1 MGRFYQTAKPT
12 FVDDA
17 MYKSPWELIQTALA
31 TEQNNYDGVQGELD
45 LFNDVK
51 FKYISQSPEEA
62 KLAQEKQAYYMQEA
76 NKLTDKLQN
85 DPNYDWR
92 KAKREALNL
101 GRQLKDDMTTG
112 DIAKMETSYSYL
124 EQFEKDNEE
133 LRKKNP
139 EAYRRFIQSQLGG
152 WEGSKKGVFNPTNY
166 VEGPRK
172 EIEQAIKDMPT
183 LERTFKENG
192 YYLDYKGKPRE
203 EMLRAISSRLAAYS
217 QLPEYYNQ
225 QGNILGESGYFD
237 KDGYIPPFTEIDTTT
252 GKVMTPEDKAS
263 AIKAGK
269 EYATKNKIKEELS
282 EDDYFN
288 LGNSALGNK
297 YQIDINPNSGEAAWI
312 NSMVDT
318 YSHWDLKNMQETES
332 TKRNAE
338 YRNAIKVE
346 QEKDRLANASPNLMY
361 NTWGFTTEQQK
372 EGFNTLETYAKRF
385 LHEGVQESKVKVK
398 NMKGEEIE
406 VFAIN
411 GVPLTYDA
419 VLEGSGGKKVKAYI
433 TGNESE
439 FLRDQIK
446 TRAMIN
452 AVYLYTNSDKV
463 QLNENPEVKDFWTT
477 ESNYL
482 IQSYNNLLNSE
493 QMASWE
499 PVTRQY
505 GEKAADKI
513 KKEVN
518 KSSDLLATQKA
529 IEIKYKVL
537 DKKGNE
543 AWVVAKDDNGV
554 PAPSLA
560 AIIANPAKYKINI
573 GNTTATTTNFDDAL
587 QGRGDSTNKQSAY
600 HYVENS
606 AAPIME
612 GDEWG
617 DNKINSVFQVGDKVF
632 HVRTSFN
639 SVGIIQPSE

>member
-346 QEKDRLANASPNLMY
+346 QEKDRLANASPNLVY
-361 NTWGFTTEQQK
+361 NTWGLTNDEQK
-372 EGFNTLETYAKRF
+372 AGFNAVINYVDKDLNRDGET
-385 LHEGVQESKVKVK
+385 KVKVK

-406 VFAIN
+406 VLAIN

-419 VLEGSGGKKVKAYI
+419 ILEGSGGKKVKAYI
-433 TGNESE
+433 TGQESE
-439 FLRDQIK
+439 FLLTSAKAR
-446 TRAMIN
+446 RAVEDIEN
-452 AVYLYTNSDKV
+452 FANSDAVKN
-463 QLNENPEVKDFWTT
+463 NENKEVADFWNQEAQTARYHY
-477 ESNYL
+477 EKFL
-482 IQSYNNLLNSE
+482 KSE
-493 QMASWE
+493 ELASWE
-499 PVTRQY
+499 PIT
-505 GEKAADKI
+505 KAYN
-513 KKEVN
+513 KEISDDIRKTVN

-529 IEIKYKVL
+529 TEIKYKGF
-537 DKKGNE
+537 DTNGNE
-543 AWVVAKDDNGV
+543 AWITAKDINGV

-560 AIIANPAKYKINI
+560 AIIANPKKYNINI
-573 GNTTATTTNFDDAL
+573 GDTTATTTNFDDAL
-587 QGRGDSTNKQSAY
+587 QGRGDSTKKGSAY

-606 AAPIME
+606 AAPIMDGE
-612 GDEWG
+612 TWG
-617 DNKINSVFQVGDKVF
+617 TNKINSVFQVGNKVF
-632 HVRTSFN
+632 HVRTEFS
-639 SVGIIQPSE
+639 SVGVIQPK